1 MASDSSVLICPLQ
14 IVVVIVVI
22 VGVNFH
28 ILISCICVFSFNFKE
43 HVSFFIYLR
52 LSNNGVVNRTNTITL
67 SIEKI
72 DILLKTHH
80 KFPPFYLMK

>member
-28 ILISCICVFSFNFKE
+28 ILISFFFLNFKE

-52 LSNNGVVNRTNTITL
+52 LSNYGLVNRTNTITL

-72 DILLKTHH
+72 DILSKTHH